1 MVIKISLSILKDENL
16 QGRKKLI
23 FTIISVVKVCDRFP
37 SFAAYKIIMLQ
48 SRNSGNERNA

>member
-23 FTIISVVKVCDRFP
+23 FTIISVVKVCDSFP